1 MKLKVDLDD
10 FYLDEEDDLVPA
22 IKNFVVNEVTSTIWD
37 RVEEKIKQKILDLC
51 NENIQKIIDEKI
63 EMYLTEMLD
72 KEIIKKDRW
81 SDELISLQEYVLT
94 AFNKDF
100 DNNYKNTLG
109 RIVEGKTKN
118 ICEEIKKR
126 YDLLFASQLIS
137 KMNDQNMLKEDIA
150 KLILDKS

>member
-1 MKLKVDLDD
+1 M
-10 FYLDEEDDLVPA
+10 
-22 IKNFVVNEVTSTIWD
+22 
-37 RVEEKIKQKILDLC
+37 C

-63 EMYLTEMLD
+63 ETYLTEMLD
-72 KEIIKKDRW
+72 KEMIKKDRW
-81 SDELISLQEYVLT
+81 SDELVSLQEYVSIT
-94 AFNKDF
+94 FNKDF
-100 DNNYKNTLG
+100 DNNYKKRLDN
-109 RIVEGKTKN
+109 IVESKTKN

>member
-22 IKNFVVNEVTSTIWD
+22 IKDFVVNKVTGTIWD

-63 EMYLTEMLD
+63 EKYLTEMLD
-72 KEIIKKDRW
+72 KEMIKKDRW
-81 SDELISLQEYVLT
+81 SNELVSLQEYVST
-94 AFNKDF
+94 TFNKDF
-100 DNNYKNTLG
+100 DNNYRKKLENV
-109 RIVEGKTKN
+109 VESKTKD

>member
-22 IKNFVVNEVTSTIWD
+22 IKDFVVNEVTSTIWD

-72 KEIIKKDRW
+72 KEMIKKDRW
-81 SDELISLQEYVLT
+81 SDELVSLQEYVLT

>member
-22 IKNFVVNEVTSTIWD
+22 IKDFVVNKVTSTIWD

-63 EMYLTEMLD
+63 ETYLTEMLD
-72 KEIIKKDRW
+72 KEMIKKDRW
-81 SDELISLQEYVLT
+81 SDDLVSLQEYVST
-94 AFNKDF
+94 TFNKDF
-100 DNNYKNTLG
+100 DNNYKKRLDN
-109 RIVEGKTKN
+109 IVESKTKN

>member
-22 IKNFVVNEVTSTIWD
+22 IKDFVVNEVTSTIWD

-63 EMYLTEMLD
+63 ETYLTEMLD
-72 KEIIKKDRW
+72 KEMIKKDRW
-81 SDELISLQEYVLT
+81 SDELVSLQEYVST
-94 AFNKDF
+94 TFNKDF
-100 DNNYKNTLG
+100 DNNYKKRLDN
-109 RIVEGKTKN
+109 IVESKTKN

>member
-22 IKNFVVNEVTSTIWD
+22 IKDFVVNKVTSTIWD

-63 EMYLTEMLD
+63 ETYITEMLD
-72 KEIIKKDRW
+72 KEMIKKDRW
-81 SDELISLQEYVLT
+81 SDELVSLQEYVST

-100 DNNYKNTLG
+100 DNNYRKILE
-109 RIVEGKTKN
+109 RIVEDKTKN

>member
-22 IKNFVVNEVTSTIWD
+22 IKDFVVNEVTSTIWD

-72 KEIIKKDRW
+72 KEMIKKDRW
-81 SDELISLQEYVLT
+81 SDELVSLQEYVLT

-126 YDLLFASQLIS
+126 YDLLFESQLIS

>member
-22 IKNFVVNEVTSTIWD
+22 IKDFVVNKVISTIWD

-63 EMYLTEMLD
+63 ETYLTEMLD
-72 KEIIKKDRW
+72 KEMIKKDRW
-81 SDELISLQEYVLT
+81 SDELVSLQEYVST

-100 DNNYKNTLG
+100 DNNYKNTLE
-109 RIVEGKTKN
+109 RIVEGKTKD

>member
-22 IKNFVVNEVTSTIWD
+22 IKDFVVNKITSTIWD

-63 EMYLTEMLD
+63 ETYLTEMLD
-72 KEIIKKDRW
+72 KEMIKKDRW
-81 SDELISLQEYVLT
+81 SDELVSLQEYVST
-94 AFNKDF
+94 TFNKDF
-100 DNNYKNTLG
+100 DNNYKKRLDN
-109 RIVEGKTKN
+109 IVESKTKN

>member
-22 IKNFVVNEVTSTIWD
+22 IKDFVVNKITNTIWD

-51 NENIQKIIDEKI
+51 NENIQKIINEKI
-63 EMYLTEMLD
+63 ETYLTEILN
-72 KEIIKKDRW
+72 KEMIKKNRW
-81 SDELISLQEYVLT
+81 SDELVSLQEYVSI
-94 AFNKDF
+94 AFNEDF
-100 DNNYKNTLG
+100 DNDYRRILE
-109 RIVEGKTKN
+109 RIVEGKAKD

>member
-22 IKNFVVNEVTSTIWD
+22 IKDFVVKKVTGTIWD

-63 EMYLTEMLD
+63 EKYLTEMLD
-72 KEIIKKDRW
+72 KEMIKKDRW
-81 SDELISLQEYVLT
+81 SDELVSLQEYVST
-94 AFNKDF
+94 TFNKNF
-100 DNNYKNTLG
+100 DNNYRNILG
-109 RIVEGKTKN
+109 MIIDGRTKD

>member
-22 IKNFVVNEVTSTIWD
+22 IKDFVVNEVTSTIWD

-72 KEIIKKDRW
+72 KEMIKKDRW
-81 SDELISLQEYVLT
+81 SDELVSLQEYVLT

-109 RIVEGKTKN
+109 RIVEGKTKD

>member
-10 FYLDEEDDLVPA
+10 FYLDEEDDFVPA
-22 IKNFVVNEVTSTIWD
+22 IKDFVVNKVVSTIWD

-63 EMYLTEMLD
+63 ETYLTEMLD
-72 KEIIKKDRW
+72 KEMIKKDRW
-81 SDELISLQEYVLT
+81 SDELVSLQEYVLT

-100 DNNYKNTLG
+100 DSSYKNTLE
-109 RIVEGKTKN
+109 RIVEGKTKD

>member
-10 FYLDEEDDLVPA
+10 FYLDEEDDLVQA
-22 IKNFVVNEVTSTIWD
+22 IKDFVVNKVTSTIWD

-63 EMYLTEMLD
+63 ETYLTEMLD
-72 KEIIKKDRW
+72 KEMIKKDRW
-81 SDELISLQEYVLT
+81 SDELVSLQEYVST
-94 AFNKDF
+94 AFNEDF
-100 DNNYKNTLG
+100 DNDYRRILE
-109 RIVEGKTKN
+109 RIVEGKAKD

>member
-22 IKNFVVNEVTSTIWD
+22 IKDFVVNKVISTIWD

-63 EMYLTEMLD
+63 ETYLTEMLD
-72 KEIIKKDRW
+72 KEMIKKDRW
-81 SDELISLQEYVLT
+81 SDELVSLQEYVST

-100 DNNYKNTLG
+100 DNNYRKILE
-109 RIVEGKTKN
+109 RIVEDKTKN

>member
-22 IKNFVVNEVTSTIWD
+22 IKDFVVNEVTSTIWD

-72 KEIIKKDRW
+72 KEMIKKDRW
-81 SDELISLQEYVLT
+81 SDELVSLQEYVLT

-109 RIVEGKTKN
+109 RIVEGKTKD

-150 KLILDKS
+150 KLILDKP

>member
-1 MKLKVDLDD
+1 MKLKIDLDD

-22 IKNFVVNEVTSTIWD
+22 IKDFVVIKVTSTIWD

-51 NENIQKIIDEKI
+51 NENIQEIINEKI
-63 EMYLTEMLD
+63 EKYLTEMLD
-72 KEIIKKDRW
+72 KEMIKKDRW
-81 SDELISLQEYVLT
+81 SDELVSLQEYVST
-94 AFNKDF
+94 TFNKDF
-100 DNNYKNTLG
+100 DNNYKKKLEN
-109 RIVEGKTKN
+109 IVEGKTKD

>member
-22 IKNFVVNEVTSTIWD
+22 IKDFVVNKVTSTIWD

-63 EMYLTEMLD
+63 ETYLTEMLD
-72 KEIIKKDRW
+72 KEMIKKDRW
-81 SDELISLQEYVLT
+81 SDELVSLQEYVST

-100 DNNYKNTLG
+100 DNNYRKILE
-109 RIVEGKTKN
+109 RIVEDKTKN

-126 YDLLFASQLIS
+126 YDLLFASKLIS

>member
-22 IKNFVVNEVTSTIWD
+22 IKDFVVNKVTSTIWD

-63 EMYLTEMLD
+63 ETYLTEMLD
-72 KEIIKKDRW
+72 KEMIKKDRW
-81 SDELISLQEYVLT
+81 SDELVSLQEYVST

-100 DNNYKNTLG
+100 DNNYRKILE
-109 RIVEGKTKN
+109 RIVEDKTKN

>member
-22 IKNFVVNEVTSTIWD
+22 IKDFVVNKVTSTIWD

-63 EMYLTEMLD
+63 ETYLTEMLD
-72 KEIIKKDRW
+72 KEMIKKDRW
-81 SDELISLQEYVLT
+81 SDELVSLQEYVST
-94 AFNKDF
+94 TFNKDF
-100 DNNYKNTLG
+100 DNNYKKRLDN
-109 RIVEGKTKN
+109 IVESKTKN

>member
-22 IKNFVVNEVTSTIWD
+22 IKDFVVKKVTGTIWD

-63 EMYLTEMLD
+63 EKYLTEMLD
-72 KEIIKKDRW
+72 KEMIKKDRW
-81 SDELISLQEYVLT
+81 SDELVSLQEYVST
-94 AFNKDF
+94 TFNKNF
-100 DNNYKNTLG
+100 DNNYRNILG
-109 RIVEGKTKN
+109 MIVDGRTKD

>member
-22 IKNFVVNEVTSTIWD
+22 IKDFVIKKVTGTIWD

-63 EMYLTEMLD
+63 EKYLTEMLD
-72 KEIIKKDRW
+72 KEMIKKDRW
-81 SDELISLQEYVLT
+81 SDELVSLQEYVST
-94 AFNKDF
+94 TFNKDF
-100 DNNYKNTLG
+100 NNNCRRTLEK
-109 RIVEGKTKN
+109 IVEGKTKD

>member
-22 IKNFVVNEVTSTIWD
+22 IKDFVVNKVTSTIWD

-63 EMYLTEMLD
+63 ETYLTEMLD
-72 KEIIKKDRW
+72 KEMIKKDRW
-81 SDELISLQEYVLT
+81 SDELVSLQEYVLT
-94 AFNKDF
+94 AFNEDF
-100 DNNYKNTLG
+100 DNSCKNILE
-109 RIVEGKTKN
+109 RIVEGKAKN

>member
-22 IKNFVVNEVTSTIWD
+22 IKDFVVNEVTSTIWG

-72 KEIIKKDRW
+72 KEMIKKDRW
-81 SDELISLQEYVLT
+81 SDELVSLQEYVLT

>member
-22 IKNFVVNEVTSTIWD
+22 IKGFVVNEVTSTIWD

-72 KEIIKKDRW
+72 KEMIKKDRW
-81 SDELISLQEYVLT
+81 SDELVSLQEYVLT

>member
-72 KEIIKKDRW
+72 KEMIKKDRW

>member
-22 IKNFVVNEVTSTIWD
+22 IKDFVVKKVTGTIWG
-37 RVEEKIKQKILDLC
+37 RVEENIKQKILDLC

-63 EMYLTEMLD
+63 EKYLTEMLD
-72 KEIIKKDRW
+72 KEMIKKDRW
-81 SDELISLQEYVLT
+81 SDELVSLQEYVST
-94 AFNKDF
+94 TFNKNF
-100 DNNYKNTLG
+100 DNNYRNALG
-109 RIVEGKTKN
+109 KIVEGKTKD

>member
-1 MKLKVDLDD
+1 MKLKIDLDD

-22 IKNFVVNEVTSTIWD
+22 IKDFVVNKVISTIWD

-63 EMYLTEMLD
+63 ETYLTEMLD
-72 KEIIKKDRW
+72 KEMIKKDRW
-81 SDELISLQEYVLT
+81 SDELVSLQEYVST

-100 DNNYKNTLG
+100 DNNYRKILE
-109 RIVEGKTKN
+109 RIVEDKTKN

>member
-22 IKNFVVNEVTSTIWD
+22 IKDFVVNKITSTIWD

-51 NENIQKIIDEKI
+51 NENIQKIINEKI
-63 EMYLTEMLD
+63 ETYLTEILN
-72 KEIIKKDRW
+72 KEMIKKNRW
-81 SDELISLQEYVLT
+81 SDELVSLQEYVSI
-94 AFNKDF
+94 AFNEDF
-100 DNNYKNTLG
+100 DNDYRRILE
-109 RIVEGKTKN
+109 RIVEGKAKD

>member
-22 IKNFVVNEVTSTIWD
+22 IKDFVVNEVTSTIWD

-72 KEIIKKDRW
+72 KEMIKKDRW
-81 SDELISLQEYVLT
+81 SDELVSLQEYVST
-94 AFNKDF
+94 TFNKDF
-100 DNNYKNTLG
+100 DNNYKKRLDN
-109 RIVEGKTKN
+109 IVESKTKD

>member
-22 IKNFVVNEVTSTIWD
+22 IKDFVIKKVTGTIWD

-63 EMYLTEMLD
+63 EKYLTEMLD
-72 KEIIKKDRW
+72 KEMIKKDRW
-81 SDELISLQEYVLT
+81 SDELVSLQEYVST
-94 AFNKDF
+94 TFNKNF
-100 DNNYKNTLG
+100 DNNYRNILG
-109 RIVEGKTKN
+109 MIVDGRTKD

>member
-22 IKNFVVNEVTSTIWD
+22 IKDFVVNKVTSTIWD

-63 EMYLTEMLD
+63 ETYLTEMLD
-72 KEIIKKDRW
+72 KEMIKKDRW
-81 SDELISLQEYVLT
+81 SDELVSLQEYVST
-94 AFNKDF
+94 TFNKDF
-100 DNNYKNTLG
+100 DNNYKKRLDN
-109 RIVEGKTKN
+109 IVESKTKD